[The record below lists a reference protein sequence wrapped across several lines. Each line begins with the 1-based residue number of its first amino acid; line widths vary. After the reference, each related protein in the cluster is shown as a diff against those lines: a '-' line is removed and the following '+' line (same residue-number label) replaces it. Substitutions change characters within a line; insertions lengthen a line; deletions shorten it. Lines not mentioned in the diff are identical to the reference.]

1 MLSQSIVNIS
11 LENGDEIAGTSIVH
25 KTATN
30 TLAERCTLH
39 FTSLVDVSRVPLCL
53 IAGPPFDVTTT
64 NLASQ
69 EWFSQHLL
77 CNPSCSEGEQ
87 PWWQKAGSESPI
99 GILASV
105 QTSSNGPALPPPK
118 PSDILFYA
126 AARSDLVP
134 RPPTP
139 PSSSPA
145 TDSLI
150 TTDQDLSSAFRTR
163 HLTHRKRRT
172 VNDTFEDAAE
182 RRQKA
187 RRTGGSSIA
196 AAAAVKTDTAGSY
209 PTFSHRR
216 SVSGSSNHA
225 VPAPNRS
232 ASRGSSV
239 ASSRPTTARAAS
251 EVPKRSSLAR
261 VESATGTDVEDT
273 TEIRNKDLISRVVM
287 AGMRLHG
294 LSQSKRKKAKG
305 STIAAQSF
313 EQGETDRRNDEEFKL
328 VYHQVYKGTQFA
340 FRQHIEQST
349 LQPHADALR
358 EVVDRLLILFCT
370 NPLENGRT
378 GLADKLTP
386 GGRKTFESASAAE
399 AHTSPFASAPIVQTN
414 RMFRYWIFESYLV
427 ICASKSKSPHL
438 APITWRRPTVKIR
451 SCLSPTSRC
460 KQRQGRP
467 ESDQYTMHHIMN
479 GCILTT
485 GRVQHLAVKPV
496 AAHSDLTSAA
506 VAGSKSVPLT
516 SRAFQVDDAFDRCL
530 TALRAVDARAMVGRE
545 SASTFEVLWQ
555 CFLTKFRLD
564 GFQGSSLGWQQ
575 RALQKQWREESIA

>member
-1 MLSQSIVNIS
+1 MLSQSIVNIT
-11 LENGDEIAGTSIVH
+11 LENGDKIADI
-25 KTATN
+25 
-30 TLAERCTLH
+30 TLSCSSAVTLPERCTLH

-53 IAGPPFDVTTT
+53 IVGPPFDVTTT

-69 EWFSQHLL
+69 QWFSHHLL

-87 PWWQKAGSESPI
+87 PWWQKARSASPI

-105 QTSSNGPALPPPK
+105 RTSSNGPTLSPAK
-118 PSDILFYA
+118 PSEILFYA
-126 AARSDLVP
+126 AAPSDLVP

-145 TDSLI
+145 TGSLI
-150 TTDQDLSSAFRTR
+150 TTDQDLLSAFRVHALPLSSEKSLVATDTPP
-163 HLTHRKRRT
+163 HSPVGEHDSVPAIFLHDKAGEEAEVINLPPVRKRRT

-187 RRTGGSSIA
+187 RRLGGSSIA

-225 VPAPNRS
+225 VPAPNRP

-313 EQGETDRRNDEEFKL
+313 EQGETDRLNDEEFKL

-386 GGRKTFESASAAE
+386 GGRKAFESASAAE

-414 RMFRYWIFESYLV
+414 
-427 ICASKSKSPHL
+427 
-438 APITWRRPTVKIR
+438 
-451 SCLSPTSRC
+451 
-460 KQRQGRP
+460 
-467 ESDQYTMHHIMN
+467 MHGAKDMER
-479 GCILTT
+479 G
-485 GRVQHLAVKPV
+485 
-496 AAHSDLTSAA
+496 
-506 VAGSKSVPLT
+506 
-516 SRAFQVDDAFDRCL
+516 
-530 TALRAVDARAMVGRE
+530 
-545 SASTFEVLWQ
+545 
-555 CFLTKFRLD
+555 
-564 GFQGSSLGWQQ
+564 
-575 RALQKQWREESIA
+575 